1 MKMNVD
7 VAIAGGGPAASAAA
21 LTLARHG
28 ASCAIVERREDE
40 GAKPGESLPPSA
52 RSLLEQLGI
61 ASAMKAD
68 GHLPCHGNRSVWGSD
83 RVEELPFI
91 MSPYGNGWHLDRR
104 RFERLLIDRA
114 CDAGVTRLT
123 RTNIERIERDGDEWQ
138 LTLDRG
144 EIRSRFLLDATGRAS
159 AIARRHG
166 VRRVCDDP
174 QLAYVW
180 FLSTTADPDRDS
192 FTLVESERDGWWY
205 SALLPDR
212 QLTIAF
218 MTDPSTPPPAQP
230 PRHTRERLA
239 ARDYRVTSATCVDA
253 AGSRLERVTGDGWAA
268 IGDAAAAWDPL
279 SSYGI
284 TAALA
289 TGIHAADGIAHD
301 DFSAYEEE
309 IATMWSA
316 YSAMRRD
323 YYALETRWPDSS
335 YWMRRASRPASR
347 QAV

>member
-1 MKMNVD
+1 MTMKVD

-28 ASCAIVERREDE
+28 ASCVIVERRDDE

-52 RSLLEQLGI
+52 RPLLEQLGI
-61 ASAMKAD
+61 AGALKAD
-68 GHLPCHGNRSVWGSD
+68 GHLPCHGNRSAWGSD
-83 RVEELPFI
+83 RVEELSFV
-91 MSPYGNGWHLDRR
+91 MTPYGNGWHLDRR

-114 CDAGVTRLT
+114 CDAGVARLT
-123 RTNIERIERDGDEWQ
+123 RTNVERVERDDGGWR

-144 EIRSRFLLDATGRAS
+144 EIRARFLLDATGRAS
-159 AIARRHG
+159 AIARRLG
-166 VRRVCDDP
+166 VHRTYDDP

-180 FLSTTADPDRDS
+180 FLSTTAEPDRDS
-192 FTLVESERDGWWY
+192 FTLVESSRDGWWY

-230 PRHTRERLA
+230 PQHTRARLA
-239 ARDYRVTSATCVDA
+239 ARDYRVTTAMTVDA
-253 AGSRLERVTGDGWAA
+253 GGSRLEQVTGDGWAA

-289 TGIHAADGIAHD
+289 TGIHAADAIARN
-301 DFSAYEEE
+301 DFSAYEKELD
-309 IATMWSA
+309 AMWRA
-316 YSAMRRD
+316 YSAMRSD
-323 YYALETRWPDSS
+323 YYALETRWVDSS